1 MVDRF
6 CSFVAITVVAIT
18 IAVHV
23 QAICV
28 MYTIIKFS
36 FCNDLHRCQI
46 NAFSRISVGNAIR
59 LYSFA

>member
-6 CSFVAITVVAIT
+6 CSLVAITVTMT

-28 MYTIIKFS
+28 MYTRIKFS
-36 FCNDLHRCQI
+36 FCNDLCRCQI

-59 LYSFA
+59 LSCFA